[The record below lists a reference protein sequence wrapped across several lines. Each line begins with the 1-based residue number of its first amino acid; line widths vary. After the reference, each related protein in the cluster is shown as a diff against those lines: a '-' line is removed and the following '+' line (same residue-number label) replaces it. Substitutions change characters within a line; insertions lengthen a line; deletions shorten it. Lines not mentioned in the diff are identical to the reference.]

1 MSLPIPEREALRT
14 ALGVLSPRDRRLYWV
29 AVGLQFLLAL
39 MDLAG
44 VLLLGMVG
52 ALLASTAG
60 GSAVP
65 APVAGVLDTLGLGS
79 ATTAT
84 AAFALAAAAA
94 VLLIAKSALAL
105 LIQSR
110 LLRFLGRRAGAVGA
124 ELARGFLGLP
134 MLQVRRH
141 PSQVTSFALMEGVNG
156 LITGILGSFMVVV
169 SEVALL
175 VVLGVALL
183 VIDPL
188 TTAVAVAY
196 FGGIALLLNRRL
208 GVLARSAGRATAE
221 SNIAGRTVIQDA
233 VDTYPEIAVM
243 RRRGVFVE
251 RFAGERHRYA
261 EAQATSMLL
270 GAVPR
275 YLMEAAM
282 VLGAAL
288 MAATLALTNDL
299 AGAVGGIVLFLAA
312 ASRVV
317 PALLRLNSAV
327 ISMRNQATAAGRAGD
342 LAEQV
347 RAGEERGVAE
357 HGWGFAEERVVPDA
371 GEKPAVPNPPRLN
384 EADATV
390 DATAAPTEVSA
401 PPSPTAAD
409 IALTEVSLRY
419 PERDGFA
426 LADITLKVAAGQSL
440 ALVGPTGAG
449 KSSLVAVILGLVE
462 PTAGTVR
469 VGGVAPATGAAE
481 FAVVEPQSLPVAA
494 ATVGYVPQDVA
505 LVFGTVR
512 DNVALGIPEEA
523 IDDAAVWAAL
533 QRAHLAE
540 FVRTLPAQLNTVVGE
555 RGVRLSGGQRQRLG
569 LARALYTPPR
579 LLVLDEAT
587 SALDAETERAIAETI
602 GSLSGEVT
610 TVTVAHRLATI
621 READIVAYL
630 DGGRLVAQG
639 TFEQVRA
646 AVPGFER
653 QAQLLGL

>member
-1 MSLPIPEREALRT
+1 
-14 ALGVLSPRDRRLYWV
+14 
-29 AVGLQFLLAL
+29 
-39 MDLAG
+39 
-44 VLLLGMVG
+44 
-52 ALLASTAG
+52 
-60 GSAVP
+60 
-65 APVAGVLDTLGLGS
+65 
-79 ATTAT
+79 
-84 AAFALAAAAA
+84 
-94 VLLIAKSALAL
+94 
-105 LIQSR
+105 
-110 LLRFLGRRAGAVGA
+110 
-124 ELARGFLGLP
+124 
-134 MLQVRRH
+134 
-141 PSQVTSFALMEGVNG
+141 
-156 LITGILGSFMVVV
+156 MVVV

-196 FGGIALLLNRRL
+196 FGGVALLLNRRL
-208 GVLARSAGRATAE
+208 GVRARSAGRATAE

-251 RFAGERHRYA
+251 RFAGERRRYA

-327 ISMRNQATAAGRAGD
+327 ITMRNQAAAAQRAGD

-347 RAGEERGVAE
+347 RAGQERGGVEYVWGVAE
-357 HGWGFAEERVVPDA
+357 EREVPYV
-371 GEKPAVPNPPRLN
+371 GEKAAAPSPPRLN
-384 EADATV
+384 DAEAMV
-390 DATAAPTEVSA
+390 DAAAAATPTG
-401 PPSPTAAD
+401 AD
-409 IALTEVSLRY
+409 IALTDVSLRY

-426 LADITLKVAAGQSL
+426 LADITLNVAAGQSL

-481 FAVVEPQSLPVAA
+481 FAVVEPQSLPATDAA
-494 ATVGYVPQDVA
+494 AVGYVPQDVA

-540 FVRTLPAQLNTVVGE
+540 FVQTLPAQLNTVVGE

-587 SALDAETERAIAETI
+587 PRPNARSPRRSARSA
-602 GSLSGEVT
+602 
-610 TVTVAHRLATI
+610 
-621 READIVAYL
+621 
-630 DGGRLVAQG
+630 
-639 TFEQVRA
+639 VR
-646 AVPGFER
+646 
-653 QAQLLGL
+653 

>member
-1 MSLPIPEREALRT
+1 MRLPIPEREALRT

-124 ELARGFLGLP
+124 ELARGFLGQP

-243 RRRGVFVE
+243 RRRGVFIE

-288 MAATLALTNDL
+288 MAATLALTNDQ

-327 ISMRNQATAAGRAGD
+327 ITMRNQATAAGRAGD

-347 RAGEERGVAE
+347 RAGQERDVAEHVWGVAE
-357 HGWGFAEERVVPDA
+357 EREVPDA
-371 GEKPAVPNPPRLN
+371 GDKLAAPS
-384 EADATV
+384 
-390 DATAAPTEVSA
+390 TAAA
-401 PPSPTAAD
+401 
-409 IALTEVSLRY
+409 IALTDVSLRY
-419 PERDGFA
+419 PERDDVA
-426 LADITLKVAAGQSL
+426 LSSINLAVAAGQSL

-462 PTAGTVR
+462 PTAGEVR
-469 VGGVAPATGAAE
+469 IGGVKPAAGSSSASAAQPLSAPNTSA
-481 FAVVEPQSLPVAA
+481 
-494 ATVGYVPQDVA
+494 VGYVPQDVA

-512 DNVALGIPEEA
+512 DNVALGISEQE
-523 IDDAAVWAAL
+523 IDDDAVWAAL

-540 FVRTLPAQLNTVVGE
+540 FVQTLPANLDTVVGE

-587 SALDAETERAIAETI
+587 SALDAETERAIAQTI
-602 GSLSGEVT
+602 ASLSGEVT

-621 READIVAYL
+621 REANIVAYL
-630 DGGRLVAQG
+630 EGGRLIAQG

>member
-1 MSLPIPEREALRT
+1 MKLPIPEPEALHA
-14 ALGVLSPRDRRLYWV
+14 ALDVLSPRDRRRYWMAV
-29 AVGLQFLLAL
+29 ALQFLLAL

-44 VLLLGMVG
+44 VLLLGVVG
-52 ALLASTAG
+52 ALLASAAG

-65 APVAGVLDTLGLGS
+65 APVAGVLEGVGLGG
-79 ATTAT
+79 APTTTA
-84 AAFALAAAAA
+84 ALALAAVAA

-105 LIQSR
+105 VIQSR
-110 LLRFLGRRAGAVGA
+110 LLRFLGHRAGAVGG
-124 ELARGFLGLP
+124 ELARGFLALP
-134 MLQVRRH
+134 MLQARRH
-141 PSQVTSFALMEGVNG
+141 PSQVTAFALMEGVSG
-156 LITGILGSFMVVV
+156 LITGTLGSFMVVV

-175 VVLGVALL
+175 AVLGVALL
-183 VIDPL
+183 LIDPL
-188 TTAVAVAY
+188 TTVVAVAY
-196 FGGIALLLNRRL
+196 VGGIAWLLYRRL
-208 GVLARSAGRATAE
+208 GVLARRAGQATAE

-233 VDTYPEIAVM
+233 VDTYPEITVM
-243 RRRGVFVE
+243 GRRETFVE
-251 RFAGERHRYA
+251 RFAAERRRYA
-261 EAQATSMLL
+261 SAQATSMLL

-288 MAATLALTNDL
+288 MAATLVLTNDL

-317 PALLRLNSAV
+317 PSLLRLNAAV
-327 ISMRNQATAAGRAGD
+327 ISMRSQAAAAQRAGD
-342 LAEQV
+342 LAAQI
-347 RAGEERGVAE
+347 RAVEGGGAVASP
-357 HGWGFAEERVVPDA
+357 GQP
-371 GEKPAVPNPPRLN
+371 L
-384 EADATV
+384 
-390 DATAAPTEVSA
+390 
-401 PPSPTAAD
+401 PSTHAAAD
-409 IALTEVSLRY
+409 VALLDVSLRY
-419 PERDGFA
+419 PEREAFA
-426 LADITLKVAAGQSL
+426 LTDVTLSVAAGQSL

-462 PTAGTVR
+462 PTAGTVLIGER
-469 VGGVAPATGAAE
+469 APAVGAHNVGA
-481 FAVVEPQSLPVAA
+481 QSPESAA
-494 ATVGYVPQDVA
+494 VGYVPQDVA

-512 DNVALGIPEEA
+512 DNVALGIAAEG
-523 IDDAAVWAAL
+523 INDDAVWTAL
-533 QRAHLAE
+533 RRAHLAE
-540 FVRTLPAQLNTVVGE
+540 FVETLPEQLDTVVGE

-602 GSLSGEVT
+602 ASLSGEVT

-630 DGGRLVAQG
+630 EGGCLIAQG